1 VLVRKIG
8 CSGAFCM
15 PYKSSKAHARRQATS
30 ESSKCLLHGRYFK
43 HQHQCHARGTKLAKD
58 WQDNACSPGNRDSKT
73 TKGLISWHNLAAT
86 AIEPFTTRIY
96 SLTTQVGSL
105 RPTRELLDRD
115 PITYT
120 SASNKDHNII
130 NELPY
135 VAATKNLY
143 QKL

>member
-1 VLVRKIG
+1 
-8 CSGAFCM
+8 M
-15 PYKSSKAHARRQATS
+15 PYKSSKAHARRQATLRA
-30 ESSKCLLHGRYFK
+30 KVPATWALFK
-43 HQHQCHARGTKLAKD
+43 HQCHARGTKLAKD